1 MLSENKNQNM
11 KFVRFLAS
19 PGAIIGS
26 ILIIDLLAFFALN
39 FIVNIFFRTGLWTGD
54 GRLQE

>member
-26 ILIIDLLAFFALN
+26 ILIIDLHSKYLLQH
-39 FIVNIFFRTGLWTGD
+39 RPLD
-54 GRLQE
+54 RGRPS